1 MATSALAYFCLLC
14 LFILL
19 LLPLLPTVFT
29 YTKDDCNILLKSPA
43 LVTEQEINP
52 LSMSRSGEFA
62 FGFRRIK
69 INEKENQYLL
79 AVWFNRTKVP
89 TMSLL
94 FGLNQQHKVLN

>member
-1 MATSALAYFCLLC
+1 MATSTLAHFCLLC
-14 LFILL
+14 LLILL

-29 YTKDDCNILLKSPA
+29 NTKDDCNILLKSPA

-52 LSMSRSGEFA
+52 LFMSRSGEFA

-79 AVWFNRTKVP
+79 AVWFNSVNNIK
-89 TMSLL
+89 
-94 FGLNQQHKVLN
+94 